1 MTYVVSPYLIPL
13 SLQNV
18 EYAPFKRKSVT
29 IMIAEWPLV
38 LSDPNLGMTRLLHV
52 WVPADCYKVTLPM
65 IDPLSKDYSGNAMFK
80 NLEG

>member
-1 MTYVVSPYLIPL
+1 MIFLIPL

-38 LSDPNLGMTRLLHV
+38 LSDPNLGMTRLLHI
-52 WVPADCYKVTLPM
+52 PADCYKVTLPM
-65 IDPLSKDYSGNAMFK
+65 IAALSKDCSGNAMF
-80 NLEG
+80 